1 MGLKVIVPGQLPNA
15 LSVEPVVPCRCLC
28 VLYQRPCPPLA
39 AGCLCV
45 YSSSASFEY
54 LRQSVEK
61 TLLSSLQEE
70 EGRPPFQG
78 LPLVLVLAAD
88 SQLPR
93 AELAQLRQDGRSLA
107 DK

>member
-1 MGLKVIVPGQLPNA
+1 MSH
-15 LSVEPVVPCRCLC
+15 SVCTSP
-28 VLYQRPCPPLA
+28 

-45 YSSSASFEY
+45 FSSASSFEY

-61 TLLSSLQEE
+61 TLLTSLQEE

-88 SQLPR
+88 SQLAR
-93 AELAQLRQDGRSLA
+93 TEVTQLRQDGRSLA
-107 DK
+107 EK